1 MWESMLMG
9 LNENQYADLVIPDQE
24 AVRAQTPVTT
34 IPRKSR
40 KQKSRKFTSEDT
52 D

>member
-1 MWESMLMG
+1 MG

-40 KQKSRKFTSEDT
+40 KQKARKFTSEDT